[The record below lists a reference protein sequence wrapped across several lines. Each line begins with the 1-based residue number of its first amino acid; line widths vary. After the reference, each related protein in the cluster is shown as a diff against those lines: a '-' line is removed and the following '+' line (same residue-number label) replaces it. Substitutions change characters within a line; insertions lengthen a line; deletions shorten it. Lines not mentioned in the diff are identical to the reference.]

1 MLFEANSLMNKL
13 QVLGSPLCG
22 VVPAPFLREHFSA
35 LVNDR
40 LIAQLES
47 IRDKTLLAAV
57 TEGELN

>member
-1 MLFEANSLMNKL
+1 MNKL
-13 QVLGSPLCG
+13 QVLGSPLGG
-22 VVPAPFLREHFSA
+22 VVTAPFLREHFSA
-35 LVNDR
+35 LASDR